1 MEWSFVRQLHRVG
14 RWMRFCRQ
22 VFEPSIFKV
31 FCGSVAVLASTICPV
46 AAIEPLSKRL
56 LDQGY
61 RHLCAA
67 NYPVAIQSL
76 TAALEKEPKNPAA
89 MRYLGYAFVRSGQAP
104 QAAEPFESLIKTGK
118 SCPEDRAGLGD
129 ALYYSGQTADALKC
143 YELALKMSPGLEVA
157 YDGMIRCRISLGR
170 LDEAADTCRK
180 AAQGARTLS
189 AKTYFLTKLNEIQ
202 SQGVE
207 PSADDRDDAACAPG

>member
-1 MEWSFVRQLHRVG
+1 MDWSFARQLYSVG

-22 VFEPSIFKV
+22 VCERSVFKV
-31 FCGSVAVLASTICPV
+31 FCASVAVLASSTWPV
-46 AAIEPLSKRL
+46 AAMEPLSKRL

-67 NYPVAIQSL
+67 EYPVAIQSL
-76 TAALEKEPKNPAA
+76 TATLERDPKNPAA

-104 QAAEPFESLIKTGK
+104 QAVELFESLIKTGK

-129 ALYYSGQTADALKC
+129 ALYYSGQTAAAEKC

-157 YDGMIRCRISLGR
+157 YDGMIRCRMSLGHR
-170 LDEAADTCRK
+170 DEAADTCRK

-189 AKTYFLTKLNEIQ
+189 TKTYFLTKLQEIQ
-202 SQGVE
+202 SQGAE
-207 PSADDRDDAACAPG
+207 SSTDDRGDAAGNPG